1 MRARRW
7 LLVPVL
13 ALCACGGN
21 TSTNPTL
28 DWIAIKAATP
38 PTGTVLKAGET
49 VTFTV
54 SVDATVVSADTG
66 IVRMLVTTEG
76 MVPLNNGTAGPPKQT
91 VPKGTTTVALTDTVT
106 IPLEL
111 SGSSVLVVVPIWIDG
126 VQRTGQWG
134 RLAYTVQ

>member
-1 MRARRW
+1 MRPRRW

-13 ALCACGGN
+13 AVCACGGN

-38 PTGTVLKAGET
+38 ATGTVLKAGES

-76 MVPLNNGTAGPPKQT
+76 LVPLNNGTPGPPNRT
-91 VPKGTTTVALTDTVT
+91 VPKGTTTVTLTDTVT

-111 SGSSVLVVVPIWIDG
+111 SGSSVLIVVPIWVDG
-126 VQRTGQWG
+126 VQRTGQWT
-134 RLAYTVQ
+134 RLAYKVQ